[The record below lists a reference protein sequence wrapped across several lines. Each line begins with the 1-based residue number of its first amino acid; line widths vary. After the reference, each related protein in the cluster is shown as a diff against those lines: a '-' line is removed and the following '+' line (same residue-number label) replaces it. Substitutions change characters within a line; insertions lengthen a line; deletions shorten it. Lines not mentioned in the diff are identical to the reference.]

1 VPVTTP
7 PPVAVPPAAPA
18 AGAARPAS
26 VDRQLPTKALVE
38 EESVPPVIFRVV
50 SPHPKPAS
58 SDPLDRNDPNTKSAL
73 SESIPTIAEIMEQP
87 ARIAAAFGVGSL
99 ILLLFAIP
107 AEILDS
113 TLEANAHRVRKLLAP
128 IAPLL
133 ARWQALKSRLP
144 RLPISTPLLFV
155 LTSVAFGF
163 TDPQF
168 GFDLTS
174 LRTTLALGLGL
185 ALVLAVPL
193 ILTRT
198 ILGSRFAV
206 DSAIVAYPGAMVV
219 AVVGVF
225 ASRLLGFTPGLLIGL
240 LVGLKLA
247 ESARADDRR
256 RAVLIRFGT
265 TLVIAVGSWIGYSWM
280 LNADDGSGGF
290 FMLLASDTLA
300 AAVVEGL
307 TGLVVALLPI
317 AFLDG
322 KTLFDGSKKLWAAIA
337 LPVAV
342 AFALFVLPTAIGPDG
357 PESPIWLWV
366 VLLLGF
372 SAIVAAVWFGFWFTD
387 PERTANRDKSE
398 STASPADTPVLK

>member
-1 VPVTTP
+1 
-7 PPVAVPPAAPA
+7 
-18 AGAARPAS
+18 
-26 VDRQLPTKALVE
+26 
-38 EESVPPVIFRVV
+38 
-50 SPHPKPAS
+50 
-58 SDPLDRNDPNTKSAL
+58 
-73 SESIPTIAEIMEQP
+73 MEQP